1 MTGDPF
7 ILAANDYLSRQPFI
21 LAFDTITEL
30 DARFRRQARHFKY
43 LFDKGKVTT
52 CNPYH
57 FTYEDIKEFYAYLRE
72 IGLRSSGIKHEIT
85 ALNTLCKFC
94 GNNCVEI
101 CKSQYPQVAAK
112 QKDGYLPSFTDEQI
126 ELILNKASIYSI
138 HQYIQLRAYA
148 MVILSLC
155 GGLRRKEVKFAK
167 VDNLDLADQTLI
179 LDRVKGENT
188 YGSARVVALRPSAIP
203 ILEKY
208 LSAIEFNEFHP
219 SEYLFFNIKTGDPL
233 SDSSIDQIRARVSE
247 DIGFQVTFQ
256 ECRRSYGQGAVDDG
270 LDLDFLSALMGH
282 SSLVTTQKFYARTKP
297 IRALKE
303 AKRIFNEKEQE
314 KQSCVH

>member
-94 GNNCVEI
+94 GN
-101 CKSQYPQVAAK
+101 
-112 QKDGYLPSFTDEQI
+112 T
-126 ELILNKASIYSI
+126 
-138 HQYIQLRAYA
+138 H
-148 MVILSLC
+148 
-155 GGLRRKEVKFAK
+155 GLF
-167 VDNLDLADQTLI
+167 
-179 LDRVKGENT
+179 
-188 YGSARVVALRPSAIP
+188 
-203 ILEKY
+203 
-208 LSAIEFNEFHP
+208 
-219 SEYLFFNIKTGDPL
+219 
-233 SDSSIDQIRARVSE
+233 
-247 DIGFQVTFQ
+247 
-256 ECRRSYGQGAVDDG
+256 
-270 LDLDFLSALMGH
+270 
-282 SSLVTTQKFYARTKP
+282 
-297 IRALKE
+297 
-303 AKRIFNEKEQE
+303 
-314 KQSCVH
+314 